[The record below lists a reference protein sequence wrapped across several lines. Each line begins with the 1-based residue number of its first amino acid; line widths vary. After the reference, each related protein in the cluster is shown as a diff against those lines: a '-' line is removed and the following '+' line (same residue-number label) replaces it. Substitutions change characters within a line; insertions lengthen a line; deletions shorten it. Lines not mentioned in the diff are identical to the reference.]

1 MLGNELSGHKRG
13 SVYWVSFIKHVLHIW
28 LCWLL
33 YRLLPLWKVLLSLLA
48 HLHDLFYVAFIFV
61 IELESLLNTCWLLS
75 LLVSSGQQPRQVSLT
90 PSCHHCMAQDRM
102 GHLHCPGFGEGLGAR
117 QPFWLIH
124 ACVTNIWVVMGWEY
138 LSALTIILSLVCRN
152 SSHLASMW
160 STGWSR
166 PLNSKP

>member
-1 MLGNELSGHKRG
+1 MSLVDTRE
-13 SVYWVSFIKHVLHIW
+13 VVFIE
-28 LCWLL
+28 
-33 YRLLPLWKVLLSLLA
+33 YLLSSTCYTFGYAGFCIGSSHSGRFSCLFSSPSWSILCSIHLCYGTWILAQHLLTSFPA
-48 HLHDLFYVAFIFV
+48 CVFRSAAQASFTNSFLP
-61 IELESLLNTCWLLS
+61 SL
-75 LLVSSGQQPRQVSLT
+75 
-90 PSCHHCMAQDRM
+90 CMAQDRM

-124 ACVTNIWVVMGWEY
+124 ACVTNLWVVMGWEY
-138 LSALTIILSLVCRN
+138 LSALTIIPSLVCRN